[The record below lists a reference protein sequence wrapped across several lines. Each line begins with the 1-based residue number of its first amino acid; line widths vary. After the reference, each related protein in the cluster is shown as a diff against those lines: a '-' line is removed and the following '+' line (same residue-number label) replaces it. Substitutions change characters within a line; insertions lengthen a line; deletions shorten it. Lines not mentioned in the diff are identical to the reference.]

1 MKKLYICTNKAVA
14 LGRPSCGLR
23 GSEKIMAA
31 LQEEVTQRSIAI
43 ELEAITCLGQ
53 CNDGPSMRIAGGNFY
68 LGGDLDKVSE
78 IADWLEQELN
88 NKPD

>member
-23 GSEKIMAA
+23 GSEQMMVA
-31 LQEEVTQRSIAI
+31 LQEEVTQRSLAI
-43 ELEAITCLGQ
+43 ELEEITCLGQ

-68 LGGDLDKVSE
+68 LGGDPDKVSE
-78 IADWLEQELN
+78 IADWLEQELK
-88 NKPD
+88 NKQT

>member
-1 MKKLYICTNKAVA
+1 MKKLYVCTNKVVA

-23 GSEKIMAA
+23 GSEKLMEA
-31 LQEEVTQRSIAI
+31 LNAEVSRRALPI

-53 CNDGPSMRIAGGNFY
+53 CQHGPSMRIAGGNFH

-78 IADWLEQELN
+78 IADWIAVELGEET
-88 NKPD
+88 